1 MVVLSPS
8 YPSSPLLSSP
18 LLSPWFLLRP
28 PSQAAR
34 PTAKCAAKS
43 KAKSKGR
50 PQTRDLGNVSP
61 KAETPGQK
69 KARPKTGAPKAKA
82 KASCKGKASPK
93 AKPSTVAAK
102 KKPKVMPK
110 KVATAKP
117 KATPKKKAK
126 ELKQDGNNIYSRAY
140 HKAKREGSG
149 KEEAGL
155 FFKKQPWQSD
165 FHAAN
170 HIKSVFFTCSKCVT
184 GQTSWTWSLQEGAW
198 DCLSAWQLALANQHF
213 SDLESWGEK

>member
-1 MVVLSPS
+1 
-8 YPSSPLLSSP
+8 
-18 LLSPWFLLRP
+18 
-28 PSQAAR
+28 
-34 PTAKCAAKS
+34 
-43 KAKSKGR
+43 
-50 PQTRDLGNVSP
+50 
-61 KAETPGQK
+61 
-69 KARPKTGAPKAKA
+69 
-82 KASCKGKASPK
+82 
-93 AKPSTVAAK
+93 
-102 KKPKVMPK
+102 MPK

-170 HIKSVFFTCSKCVT
+170 HIKSVFLLVPNVSQAKRLGREACRK
-184 GQTSWTWSLQEGAW
+184 
-198 DCLSAWQLALANQHF
+198 ALEIA
-213 SDLESWGEK
+213 